1 MELNLDEI
9 PTGIKEDASKWINE
23 NKETVI
29 NHGFFLI
36 NNLDNLLAVF
46 RKHYTILEGS
56 TCKNILLI
64 EFEVKSFLAVI
75 ESETDSVNLN
85 PTERTTIKNNCE
97 AILNRINEVRTIQN
111 QRLPHLDKATL
122 NKALNNEFDIDM
134 GAYTNGFNYW
144 SGY

>member
-134 GAYTNGFNYW
+134 GAYTNGFNY
-144 SGY
+144 

>member
-1 MELNLDEI
+1 MEINLDAI
-9 PTGIKEDASKWINE
+9 PTEDKEHAIKWLSE

-36 NNLDNLLAVF
+36 NNLDDLLTVF

-56 TCKNILLI
+56 TCRNILLI
-64 EFEVKSFLAVI
+64 EFEVKSFLAAI
-75 ESETDSVNLN
+75 SYESDTVNLN

-111 QRLPHLDKATL
+111 QWLPHLDKATL
-122 NKALNNEFDIDM
+122 EKALNNQCDIDM
-134 GAYTNGFNYW
+134 GAFNNVFRSW
-144 SGY
+144 NSN